1 MSRLAGQEE
10 KRNEGRLTGLDKQ
23 VSGEPAKQ
31 GRVRELEACHPS
43 IGKQGR

>member
-1 MSRLAGQEE
+1 MIKPADQEE
-10 KRNEGRLTGLDKQ
+10 KRNACRLTGLDEQ
-23 VSGEPAKQ
+23 VRGEPAKQ